1 MKIHYNPKLKNVA
14 RKLRKKGVLAEVL
27 LWDCLK
33 GKQMKGYRFMRQKP
47 IDNFIVDFC
56 CSRLRLI
63 IEIDGAS
70 HEDRFEADISR
81 QEKLERMGFA
91 LLRFH
96 DLDIKKN
103 LDGVL
108 KSIECW
114 INEYE
119 KRQPP

>member
-1 MKIHYNPKLKNVA
+1 
-14 RKLRKKGVLAEVL
+14 
-27 LWDCLK
+27 
-33 GKQMKGYRFMRQKP
+33 MRQKP

-81 QEKLERMGFA
+81 QEKLERMGFSF
-91 LLRFH
+91 LRFH
-96 DLDIKKN
+96 DTDVKKN
-103 LDGVL
+103 LNGIL

-114 INEYE
+114 INEFE
-119 KRQPP
+119 RTQPPGPLF